1 MNLIN
6 YLDIS
11 YFIKEEL
18 VKNGPVL
25 APFYLG
31 SSFDTYTSG
40 IYTDCGNVANP
51 KIYLKIVGFGSQTD
65 TQTKKT
71 TKFWI
76 VSGTKANTWG
86 EEGYARIIRAG
97 KCSDFI
103 DGASVADPK
112 L

>member
-1 MNLIN
+1 MKTLAYNSFYFIALILYESN

-11 YFIKEEL
+11 YFIREEL

-40 IYTDCGNVANP
+40 IYQVIF
-51 KIYLKIVGFGSQTD
+51 KQLK
-65 TQTKKT
+65 
-71 TKFWI
+71 
-76 VSGTKANTWG
+76 
-86 EEGYARIIRAG
+86 
-97 KCSDFI
+97 
-103 DGASVADPK
+103 